1 MNAHALSGGAIA
13 VFAAQVVSASPA
25 GSLPRA
31 CTHAPAVSSGR
42 AWLSSPRRSTCPAG
56 LSRPGSAVL
65 RHDSVPKQP
74 KTRLKRALFMR
85 PAQRDSRERPCGARG
100 SLVWGGSS

>member
-13 VFAAQVVSASPA
+13 VFAAQVVYVSPA
-25 GSLPRA
+25 GSLPWA
-31 CTHAPAVSSGR
+31 CTHALAVASGR
-42 AWLSSPRRSTCPAG
+42 ARRSSPRRSTCPAG

-74 KTRLKRALFMR
+74 KTRLKRALIMR

>member
-1 MNAHALSGGAIA
+1 MNAHAPSGGAIA

-42 AWLSSPRRSTCPAG
+42 ARLSSPRRSTCPAG
-56 LSRPGSAVL
+56 LSRRGNDGRDEAMLVL
-65 RHDSVPKQP
+65 STWVCLS
-74 KTRLKRALFMR
+74 KT
-85 PAQRDSRERPCGARG
+85 PC
-100 SLVWGGSS
+100 

>member
-1 MNAHALSGGAIA
+1 MNARAPSGGAIA

-25 GSLPRA
+25 GSLPWA

-42 AWLSSPRRSTCPAG
+42 ARLSSPRRSTCPAG
-56 LSRPGSAVL
+56 LSRPGSAAP
-65 RHDSVPKQP
+65 RHNATPEGP
-74 KTRLKRALFMR
+74 RTRLKRALFMR
-85 PAQRDSRERPCGARG
+85 PAHKDSRERPCGSRR

>member
-1 MNAHALSGGAIA
+1 MNARALSGGAIA
-13 VFAAQVVSASPA
+13 VFAVQVVYASPA
-25 GSLPRA
+25 GSLPWA
-31 CTHAPAVSSGR
+31 CTHAAAVSSGR
-42 AWLSSPRRSTCPAG
+42 ARLSSPRRSTCPAG

-74 KTRLKRALFMR
+74 KTHLKRALFMR

>member
-1 MNAHALSGGAIA
+1 MNAHAPSGGAIA

-25 GSLPRA
+25 GSLPWA
-31 CTHAPAVSSGR
+31 CTHAPAVLSGR
-42 AWLSSPRRSTCPAG
+42 ARLSSPRRSTCPVG
-56 LSRPGSAVL
+56 LSRRGSAVL
-65 RHDSVPKQP
+65 RHDSAPKQP
-74 KTRLKRALFMR
+74 KTRLKRALIMR

>member
-1 MNAHALSGGAIA
+1 MNARAPSGGAIA

-42 AWLSSPRRSTCPAG
+42 ARLSSPRRSTCPAG

-74 KTRLKRALFMR
+74 KTHLKRALFMR